1 MLNYIITDSTITVML
16 NGIPKIL
23 DNSHPNFEAVKD
35 GIKRNLTEEQIL
47 DLVDTAQALKKY
59 SNSKVT
65 VENGVVYYKGIAVR
79 NTLTSRILTMMS
91 EGFNVDGMCRFMDNL
106 YDNPSKTAVDEL
118 YLFLE
123 SGNLPI
129 TEDGHFLAY
138 KKVRNDYKDIYS
150 GTFDNS
156 IGAICE
162 MPRNMVDDNRNNTC
176 SQGLHFA
183 SYSYM
188 SSYGGTG
195 NGDRIVIVKINPA
208 DVVSIP
214 SDYNNAKGR
223 TWRYEVVNEVTNDGK
238 TEIKGDCITNE
249 ETYHDDYPT
258 MRLKED
264 TPTLDEFDSM
274 YPDTDYM
281 DHSKDVSVDEEM
293 KTVSTSGTKN
303 NIEKEFKKVVSKAL
317 YSGSLSVDN
326 LLSALGDNNY
336 DVLTEVE
343 EYIDEEE
350 PNFNQLT
357 NFVRECAID
366 FGLELD
372 DLLNEIEYYIN
383 TNQK

>member
-1 MLNYIITDSTITVML
+1 
-16 NGIPKIL
+16 
-23 DNSHPNFEAVKD
+23 
-35 GIKRNLTEEQIL
+35 
-47 DLVDTAQALKKY
+47 
-59 SNSKVT
+59 
-65 VENGVVYYKGIAVR
+65 
-79 NTLTSRILTMMS
+79 
-91 EGFNVDGMCRFMDNL
+91 
-106 YDNPSKTAVDEL
+106 
-118 YLFLE
+118 
-123 SGNLPI
+123 
-129 TEDGHFLAY
+129 
-138 KKVRNDYKDIYS
+138 
-150 GTFDNS
+150 
-156 IGAICE
+156 
-162 MPRNMVDDNRNNTC
+162 
-176 SQGLHFA
+176 
-183 SYSYM
+183 
-188 SSYGGTG
+188 
-195 NGDRIVIVKINPA
+195 
-208 DVVSIP
+208 
-214 SDYNNAKGR
+214 
-223 TWRYEVVNEVTNDGK
+223 
-238 TEIKGDCITNE
+238 
-249 ETYHDDYPT
+249 

-383 TNQK
+383 TQSKVEKIEVKETQTDTPKNVIQAIDLTIEALKQGVVTWNQIKELTDNLPDDAELFNDYNAARKALITEYYNGNLVISQDELGNI